1 AVMPHNWLFN
11 ITLLPGIG
19 YRRSLIRA
27 DKRPLQEMLSAGLDG
42 RMSVVYNHRALFL
55 NLTVKANASFLF
67 NNDYSFFMSS
77 EQATF
82 IFGVRF

>member
-1 AVMPHNWLFN
+1 M
-11 ITLLPGIG
+11 
-19 YRRSLIRA
+19 
-27 DKRPLQEMLSAGLDG
+27 
-42 RMSVVYNHRALFL
+42 VYNHRALFL

-67 NNDYSFFMSS
+67 NSDYSFFMSS